1 MLKRINSF
9 YVIIAVLFVGLLA
22 INNRYFKGSSSF
34 LGVTYSKVYNI
45 KIEKPAIVQNTYVV
59 PGQTVEPGDLLVEL
73 ESPSLNLEIQR
84 LKQQIAI
91 YKSQKQEQ
99 QKLLESELQLL
110 ESKKRIIQSEID
122 NEVKII
128 ERRISL
134 NRSLTDSIIQNR
146 NRVLQQDSLS
156 TLQLEIN
163 SIRQKGML
171 ELEAVDIQIT
181 DLNQDHSFDQSQLQA
196 QIDLAQQELEWK
208 IEEDKQL
215 NKYATF
221 KGVIENVYVKPNEQV
236 QEFTS
241 LISINPVHPSS
252 VVGYLVGK
260 KERDKRLGQRVI
272 VRSLEHSEIETTG
285 SIIGFG
291 SVVLLPNVL
300 QQSTT
305 IQTFGLEVFIEIPEE
320 NELPVGEKIIVK

>member
-1 MLKRINSF
+1 MFKKINSF
-9 YVIIAVLFVGLLA
+9 YVFTAVLFVGLLA
-22 INNRYFKGSSSF
+22 INNEYFKGSSSF

-45 KIEKPAIVQNTYVV
+45 NIEKPAVVQNTYVV

-73 ESPSLNLEIQR
+73 ESPTLNLQIQR

-134 NRSLTDSIIQNR
+134 NRALTDSIIQNR
-146 NRVLQQDSLS
+146 NRALQQDSLS

-181 DLNQDHSFDQSQLQA
+181 DINQDHSFDQSQLQA
-196 QIDLAQQELEWK
+196 QIDLAQQELDWK

-221 KGVIENVYVKPNEQV
+221 RGVIENVYVKPNEQV

-260 KERDKRLGQRVI
+260 KERDKRLGQRVV
-272 VRSLEHSEIETTG
+272 VRSLEHAEIETTG

-291 SVVLLPNVL
+291 SVVLLPNIL
-300 QQSTT
+300 QGSTT
-305 IQTFGLEVFIEIPEE
+305 IQTFGLEVFIEIPED

>member
-1 MLKRINSF
+1 MFKKINSF
-9 YVIIAVLFVGLLA
+9 YVFTAVLFVGLLA
-22 INNRYFKGSSSF
+22 INNEYFKGSSSF

-45 KIEKPAIVQNTYVV
+45 NIEKPAVVQNTYVV

-73 ESPSLNLEIQR
+73 ESPTLNLQIQR

-110 ESKKRIIQSEID
+110 ESKNRIIQSEID

-134 NRSLTDSIIQNR
+134 NRALTDSIIQNR
-146 NRVLQQDSLS
+146 NRALQQDSLS

-181 DLNQDHSFDQSQLQA
+181 DINQDHSFDQSQLQA
-196 QIDLAQQELEWK
+196 QIDLAQQELDWK

-221 KGVIENVYVKPNEQV
+221 RGVIENVYVKPNEQV

-260 KERDKRLGQRVI
+260 KERDKRLGQRVV
-272 VRSLEHSEIETTG
+272 VRSLEHAEIETTG

-291 SVVLLPNVL
+291 SVVLLPNIL
-300 QQSTT
+300 QGSTT
-305 IQTFGLEVFIEIPEE
+305 IQTFGLEVFIEIPED

>member
-181 DLNQDHSFDQSQLQA
+181 DLNQDHTFDQSQLQA

-221 KGVIENVYVKPNEQV
+221 KGVIENVCVKPNEQV

>member
-1 MLKRINSF
+1 M
-9 YVIIAVLFVGLLA
+9 
-22 INNRYFKGSSSF
+22 
-34 LGVTYSKVYNI
+34 
-45 KIEKPAIVQNTYVV
+45 
-59 PGQTVEPGDLLVEL
+59 
-73 ESPSLNLEIQR
+73 
-84 LKQQIAI
+84 
-91 YKSQKQEQ
+91 
-99 QKLLESELQLL
+99 
-110 ESKKRIIQSEID
+110 
-122 NEVKII
+122 
-128 ERRISL
+128 
-134 NRSLTDSIIQNR
+134 
-146 NRVLQQDSLS
+146 
-156 TLQLEIN
+156 
-163 SIRQKGML
+163 
-171 ELEAVDIQIT
+171 
-181 DLNQDHSFDQSQLQA
+181 
-196 QIDLAQQELEWK
+196 
-208 IEEDKQL
+208 
-215 NKYATF
+215 
-221 KGVIENVYVKPNEQV
+221 KPNEQV

>member
-1 MLKRINSF
+1 MFKKINSF
-9 YVIIAVLFVGLLA
+9 YVFTAVLFVGLLA
-22 INNRYFKGSSSF
+22 INNEYFKGSSSF

-45 KIEKPAIVQNTYVV
+45 NIEKPAVVQNTYVV

-73 ESPSLNLEIQR
+73 ESPTLNLQIQR

-134 NRSLTDSIIQNR
+134 NRALTDSIIQNR
-146 NRVLQQDSLS
+146 NRALQQDSLS

-181 DLNQDHSFDQSQLQA
+181 DINQDHSFDQSQLQA
-196 QIDLAQQELEWK
+196 QIDLAQQELDWK

-215 NKYATF
+215 NKYAT
-221 KGVIENVYVKPNEQV
+221 
-236 QEFTS
+236 
-241 LISINPVHPSS
+241 
-252 VVGYLVGK
+252 
-260 KERDKRLGQRVI
+260 
-272 VRSLEHSEIETTG
+272 LE
-285 SIIGFG
+285 
-291 SVVLLPNVL
+291 
-300 QQSTT
+300 
-305 IQTFGLEVFIEIPEE
+305 
-320 NELPVGEKIIVK
+320 ELSRMCM

>member
-1 MLKRINSF
+1 MLKKINSF
-9 YVIIAVLFVGLLA
+9 YVFIAVLFVGLLA

-45 KIEKPAIVQNTYVV
+45 NIEKPAVVKATYVV
-59 PGQTVEPGDLLVEL
+59 PGQTVEPGELLVEL
-73 ESPSLNLEIQR
+73 ESPQLNLEIQR
-84 LKQQIAI
+84 LKQEIKI

-99 QKLLESELQLL
+99 QKLLESELELL
-110 ESKKRIIQSEID
+110 NSQKRIIRNEIK
-122 NEVKII
+122 NEVLLI
-128 ERRISL
+128 ERRIQL
-134 NRSLTDSIIQNR
+134 NRSLTDSILQNK
-146 NRVLQQDSLS
+146 NSIFEEDTLS
-156 TLQLEIN
+156 TLKLQIN
-163 SIRQKGML
+163 SIRQKGEL
-171 ELEAVDIQIT
+171 ELEAVNIQIT
-181 DLNQDHSFDQSQLQA
+181 DINQDHSFDQSQLQA
-196 QIDLAQQELEWK
+196 QIDLAQQELDWK
-208 IEEDKQL
+208 LQEDRKL

-221 KGVIENVYVKPNEQV
+221 SGVIENVYVKPNEQV

-241 LISINPVHPSS
+241 LISINPVHPTS

-260 KERDKRLGQRVI
+260 KDRDKKLGENVI
-272 VRSLEHSEIETTG
+272 VRSLEHPDVEIRG

-305 IQTFGLEVFIEIPEE
+305 IQTFGLEVFIEIPED